1 MYHFILFSRLLHELD
16 TFILQMRKA
25 RLRELKGHVEGT

>member
-1 MYHFILFSRLLHELD
+1 MCHFILFSQLLHELD
-16 TFILQMRKA
+16 IFILQVRKA